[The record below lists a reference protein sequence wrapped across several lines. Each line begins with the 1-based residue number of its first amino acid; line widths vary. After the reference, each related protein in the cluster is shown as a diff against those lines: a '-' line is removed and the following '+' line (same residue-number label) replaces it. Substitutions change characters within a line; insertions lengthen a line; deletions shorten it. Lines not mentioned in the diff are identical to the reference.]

1 MTQTPKHKKV
11 ISVGA
16 FLSTAAAFMIVTS
29 SLNTQAWGD
38 AKPSIVG
45 EDETPTP
52 TATATVVPTT
62 TGHVPL
68 CTPPSSQI
76 QILLFGDAY
85 TVGVYDADPREG
97 VYGSQQGAYRGYLE
111 QRLTKDGFNFDF
123 TGSKKKKGFE
133 GPKDIDHYGWYGLS
147 LGRLASEGIVN
158 MAFFEEQYKRP
169 HIVLFSAG
177 IIDAL
182 SNNSEGDMTQ
192 SMNTLVDGT
201 MSRMNN
207 PIMLMAT
214 MPPIKDPRTKIQ
226 QSRLAYNQA
235 TKNVVAQQTAKGRKI
250 YLVDV
255 AAVLTSSNSEDNFLP
270 SESEY
275 ETMGALFHQGICDA
289 LGKPAVTAT
298 PTATATPAATPT
310 PTAGP
315 VYMGVIL
322 KDVFDPTLV
331 TPSATPTATPPAGAA
346 NCAADPNASIAP
358 NSPVKIASVDK
369 VTEVVT
375 LQNVSASNVDV
386 TGWRICSITGNQLHA
401 TLNGSIAASASL
413 QVVRQAASEIWLN
426 SSKDDAALYDNQ
438 GRLISYLTN

>member
-76 QILLFGDAY
+76 QIVPFGDVYA
-85 TVGVYDADPREG
+85 VGVYDENPREG
-97 VYGSQQGAYRGYLE
+97 QYGSQQGAYRGYLE

-133 GPKDIDHYGWYGLS
+133 GPKDVDHYGWYGLS
-147 LGRLASEGIVN
+147 VGRLASEGIVN

-169 HIVLFSAG
+169 HVVLFSAG
-177 IIDAL
+177 IIDAI

-201 MSRMNN
+201 MSRLNN

-214 MPPIKDPRTKIQ
+214 MPPMLLQSSPAKDSDKVKVR

-275 ETMGALFHQGICDA
+275 ETMAALFHQGICDA
-289 LGKPAVTAT
+289 LGKPAATAT

-331 TPSATPTATPPAGAA
+331 TPSVTPTTTPT
-346 NCAADPNASIAP
+346 
-358 NSPVKIASVDK
+358 
-369 VTEVVT
+369 VTPT
-375 LQNVSASNVDV
+375 
-386 TGWRICSITGNQLHA
+386 
-401 TLNGSIAASASL
+401 
-413 QVVRQAASEIWLN
+413 
-426 SSKDDAALYDNQ
+426 KKP
-438 GRLISYLTN
+438 